1 MSSAHLTCPA
11 RVLLPAG
18 LTPAAHRATSS
29 HARAL
34 NPVVEPCLN
43 THLQAALTQITQL
56 FPPAAACLAAAADA
70 AAAEAGHTT
79 SVLQPQQGRL
89 SAAIAASKG
98 RGIAGKAGSSS
109 SSSSKLGLPSGGA
122 SSALFCMARPR
133 MLLAGPAGSGQ
144 QQLGA
149 AVLAALEGLPVHAI
163 GLPSLLAS
171 AGSRFDCCFCC
182 CCYHACCCHVQWR
195 AAAVDATSWHENCW

>member
-1 MSSAHLTCPA
+1 VIH
-11 RVLLPAG
+11 VLLLRAG

-34 NPVVEPCLN
+34 NPVIEPCLN
-43 THLQAALTQITQL
+43 THLQAALTQIQQL

-70 AAAEAGHTT
+70 ATAEAGHTGT
-79 SVLQPQQGRL
+79 SSVLQPQQGQL
-89 SAAIAASKG
+89 SAAISASRG
-98 RGIAGKAGSSS
+98 RGIASRASSS
-109 SSSSKLGLPSGGA
+109 SSNKLGLASGGE

-133 MLLAGPAGSGQ
+133 VLLAGPAGSGQ

-163 GLPSLLAS
+163 GLPNLLAS
-171 AGSRFDCCFCC
+171 AGSR
-182 CCYHACCCHVQWR
+182 
-195 AAAVDATSWHENCW
+195 

>member
-1 MSSAHLTCPA
+1 
-11 RVLLPAG
+11 LLSLLRLRCLLLSG

-29 HARAL
+29 HARGL
-34 NPVVEPCLN
+34 NPVIEPCLS
-43 THLQAALTQITQL
+43 TQLQAALTQIQQL

-70 AAAEAGHTT
+70 AAAEQLGHTN
-79 SVLQPQQGRL
+79 SVMQPQQGRL

-98 RGIAGKAGSSS
+98 RSIAGKA
-109 SSSSKLGLPSGGA
+109 SSSKLGLASGSA

-171 AGSRFDCCFCC
+171 AGSR
-182 CCYHACCCHVQWR
+182 
-195 AAAVDATSWHENCW
+195 

>member
-1 MSSAHLTCPA
+1 MSTPLLIRLVARTCA
-11 RVLLPAG
+11 AGCIFTFAG

-34 NPVVEPCLN
+34 NPVIEPCLN
-43 THLQAALTQITQL
+43 THLQAALTQIQQL
-56 FPPAAACLAAAADA
+56 FPPAAACLTAAADA
-70 AAAEAGHTT
+70 AAAEAGHST

-89 SAAIAASKG
+89 SAAISASKG
-98 RGIAGKAGSSS
+98 RGIAGKAS
-109 SSSSKLGLPSGGA
+109 SSSSKLGLASGGA

-133 MLLAGPAGSGQ
+133 VLLAGPAGSGQ

-171 AGSRFDCCFCC
+171 AGSR
-182 CCYHACCCHVQWR
+182 
-195 AAAVDATSWHENCW
+195 